1 MHRHLETNQAR
12 VCFRSQAKACMQACD
27 MQAPGVHGGHALG
40 PGAYAALWHTRV
52 LFEVSTAGLLVLGF
66 LTLMHAII

>member
-1 MHRHLETNQAR
+1 
-12 VCFRSQAKACMQACD
+12 MQACD